1 MRGLD
6 AASAE
11 ARSALHYE
19 VEVELAARL
28 RSASKEERRAGLYA
42 AIYQERIERIP
53 MHPLLVRSK
62 DEESRR
68 RATALQL
75 RLLTPWLTQDTVFAE
90 IGPGDC
96 ALALAV
102 ATRVKTVYAVDVTD
116 VLVTSLPRV
125 DNFHLLQSDGVDVP
139 IPPGTA
145 DLIYSN
151 QVLEHLHPEDAGD
164 HLQAVYAALASGGR
178 LVCVTPNRLS
188 GPWDISRQFDPAA
201 TGLHLRE
208 YTTSELSDLLRS
220 CGFSVRLL
228 TSYHGRHLFPVPETA
243 TRVIEAVLEP
253 LPRALRRPIASGLTA
268 IKVVAT
274 KSDQPPSR
282 RSLQASQAE
291 RDV

>member
-6 AASAE
+6 APSAD
-11 ARSALHYE
+11 ARGALHYE

-28 RSASKEERRAGLYA
+28 RSASKAERRAGLYA

-68 RATALQL
+68 RAAGVQL
-75 RLLTPWLTQDTVFAE
+75 RLLSPWLTHDTVFAE

-116 VLVTSLPRV
+116 VLVPSLPRL

-139 IPPGTA
+139 IPPGAA

-151 QVLEHLHPEDAGD
+151 QVLEHLHPDDAGD
-164 HLQAVYAALASGGR
+164 HLQAVYAALAPGGR

-188 GPWDISRQFDPAA
+188 GPWDISRHFDPAA

-208 YTTSELSDLLRS
+208 YTTSELSDLLRAG
-220 CGFSVRLL
+220 GFSVRLIA
-228 TSYHGRHLFPVPETA
+228 SYHGRHISPVPESA
-243 TRVIEAVLEP
+243 IRVLEAGLEPFP
-253 LPRALRRPIASGLTA
+253 LALRRPIASCLTA

-274 KSDQPPSR
+274 KPERPPAPTESATVP
-282 RSLQASQAE
+282 S
-291 RDV
+291 